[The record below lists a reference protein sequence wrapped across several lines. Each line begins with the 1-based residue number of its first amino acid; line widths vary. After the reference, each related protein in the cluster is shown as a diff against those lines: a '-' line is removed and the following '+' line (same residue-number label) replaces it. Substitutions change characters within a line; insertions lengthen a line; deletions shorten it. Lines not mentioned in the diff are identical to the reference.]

1 MVEVKISEVLQN
13 LRQSMWDYEIVYADR
28 SLKVEQILIKPLL

>member
-1 MVEVKISEVLQN
+1 

-28 SLKVEQILIKPLL
+28 SLKDEQILIKPLLWKIKIQTQRAV